1 MPPKD
6 IYELNYSNS
15 ALLSPTEAQI
25 LSQYQLLATQLN
37 ALSAEIRHL
46 NSSHKADASGANA
59 DDLLDSMRNLEVKI
73 GLVYTLFKGAVYS
86 LFLQHEEDLN
96 LQNDIE
102 QQREKNVSSQGASE
116 EEAGNEQTQSQI

>member
-6 IYELNYSNS
+6 IYELNYANS

-25 LSQYQLLATQLN
+25 LSQYQLLARQLN
-37 ALSAEIRHL
+37 ALSAEIKHL

-102 QQREKNVSSQGASE
+102 QQREKNALSQGASE
-116 EEAGNEQTQSQI
+116 EEAGSELTQSQT